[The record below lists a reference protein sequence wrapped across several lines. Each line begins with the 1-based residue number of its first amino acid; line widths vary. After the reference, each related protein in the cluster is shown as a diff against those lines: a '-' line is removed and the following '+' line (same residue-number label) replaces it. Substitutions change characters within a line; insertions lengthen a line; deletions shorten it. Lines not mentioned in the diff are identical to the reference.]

1 MIKNISIIISSSD
14 HPINLIIEEW
24 VSSKNNNFDIEIVRS
39 PNDLVGGDLLFLIS
53 CGDIIPPEILGK
65 YKKSLVIHAS
75 DLPKGRGFSPHIWD
89 ILDDNDSLF
98 ISLIEA
104 SEKVD
109 RGDIWKKVERRIP
122 KTFLYQQ
129 IMEVINVAHV
139 ELMDFAMANYEIISP
154 EPQSKQ
160 VMSTYRSK
168 RTPEDSRLDIHKSI
182 NEQFNLLRVCD
193 KNRFPAFFVIHG
205 KKYKVIIDDYEN

>member
-14 HPINLIIEEW
+14 HPINTIVEEW
-24 VSSKNNNFDIEIVRS
+24 VSYKNNNFDIEIVRK

-53 CGDIIPPEILGK
+53 CVDIIPPEILNK

-75 DLPKGRGFSPHIWD
+75 NLPKGRGFSPHIWD
-89 ILDDNDSLF
+89 ILDDNESLF

-109 RGDIWKKVERRIP
+109 RGDIWKKVERQIP
-122 KTFLYQQ
+122 KTFLYEQ
-129 IMEVINVAHV
+129 ILEVVNAAHI
-139 ELMDFAMANYEIISP
+139 ELMDFAIANFEIVSP
-154 EPQSKQ
+154 VPQSKE
-160 VMSTYRSK
+160 VTATYRPK
-168 RTPEDSRLDIHKSI
+168 RTPEDSRLDLNKSI

-205 KKYKVIIDDYEN
+205 KKYKVIIEHYEN